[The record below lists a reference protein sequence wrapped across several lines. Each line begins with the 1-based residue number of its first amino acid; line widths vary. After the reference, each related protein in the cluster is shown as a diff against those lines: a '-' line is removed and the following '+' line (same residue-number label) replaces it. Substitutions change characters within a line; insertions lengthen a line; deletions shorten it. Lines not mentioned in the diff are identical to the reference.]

1 MGLQEMQCVAQERT
15 LEVTLFKDQ
24 LSRFVCDVIIP
35 TVVTMSIL
43 RQCGILA
50 MYDVQTWMPPVRGS
64 VLRVLLLMYWTEV

>member
-15 LEVTLFKDQ
+15 LEITLFKDQ

-35 TVVTMSIL
+35 TVVTMSI

-50 MYDVQTWMPPVRGS
+50 MYDVQTWMLPVCGS
-64 VLRVLLLMYWTEV
+64 VLQVLLLMYWTEV